1 MNQLLEQA
9 QLWCNTGGSDKLYYV
24 WVEKSP
30 TGQVA
35 VESSWGARGRNLSSQ
50 NKFKGTSVASAMQS
64 FHSLVQEK
72 QKKGYKQY
80 PWQYNP
86 ETGRDDNSGRNLPWY
101 GKATIEGTTE
111 DYDEADVDY
120 DDGPEEDPTLLAA
133 AKLLREQQEA
143 EAKLLKAQRDKE
155 EADRKIEAAR
165 LAQIAEELAIRKRT
179 EDARKKAGIVLPT
192 PANEG
197 QIESLIADA
206 TRWAI
211 PCTGDLVVVNVDM
224 GRVVVMNSDGVE
236 TLLSP
241 ALTRSM
247 MTAPEGRVEGFI
259 QGNELTLTDI
269 FTFHESKTDGQTYE
283 ERLSTLEDWYEM
295 IEDSSGIAIVEPA
308 TDADA
313 KNSLVNTYPS
323 VEFRKADAVNPDKI
337 LCA

>member
-1 MNQLLEQA
+1 
-9 QLWCNTGGSDKLYYV
+9 
-24 WVEKSP
+24 
-30 TGQVA
+30 
-35 VESSWGARGRNLSSQ
+35 
-50 NKFKGTSVASAMQS
+50 MQS

-86 ETGRDDNSGRNLPWY
+86 ETGRDDNSGRHLPWY

-206 TRWAI
+206 TQRQ
-211 PCTGDLVVVNVDM
+211 L
-224 GRVVVMNSDGVE
+224 
-236 TLLSP
+236 
-241 ALTRSM
+241 
-247 MTAPEGRVEGFI
+247 
-259 QGNELTLTDI
+259 
-269 FTFHESKTDGQTYE
+269 
-283 ERLSTLEDWYEM
+283 
-295 IEDSSGIAIVEPA
+295 IV
-308 TDADA
+308 
-313 KNSLVNTYPS
+313 
-323 VEFRKADAVNPDKI
+323 
-337 LCA
+337 